1 MLKIKR
7 YIFPI
12 ICFAILFIWQNGYS
26 QINPN
31 VNLGI
36 NNSPPG
42 STEQKPTEEQ
52 QEEVIMRKTPPYTI
66 GRYFRALGHKDS
78 MTISRMAIGS
88 MLLPGTAQIYNKQSW
103 KLPIVYGT
111 IGGFIGGAV
120 ASNISYQ
127 KTGKASTKN
136 LRNLMVGGAV
146 VSYWWSVMDGVISY
160 KSVERPLP
168 ARASLFS
175 ALVPGLGQA
184 YNGDYWKIPIFYTGF
199 IVSGYCWSFNQT
211 QYKRYRDMY
220 KQAVLD
226 PDNYK
231 GHLTPDNIKWYRDQ
245 HRRLRDYSVLAT
257 ALIYV
262 LNIVDANVFAHFSNF
277 DISDDISFKVEP
289 ATINPITPKPNMSTY
304 TTQSFGLKMNLNF

>member
-1 MLKIKR
+1 MLKK
-7 YIFPI
+7 I
-12 ICFAILFIWQNGYS
+12 INILPLIAVILIITTGQLYS
-26 QINPN
+26 QINPQ

-36 NNSPPG
+36 NNAPPG
-42 STEQKPTEEQ
+42 STNEEQKD
-52 QEEVIMRKTPPYTI
+52 EEVDVIMWKTPPYTI

-78 MTISRMAIGS
+78 MSISRMAIGS
-88 MLLPGTAQIYNKQSW
+88 MILPGTAQIYNNQKW

-111 IGGFIGGAV
+111 IGGFVGGAI
-120 ASNISYQ
+120 ASNMSYQ
-127 KTGKASTKN
+127 RNGKESARTM
-136 LRNLMVGGAV
+136 RDLMIGGAV
-146 VSYWWSVMDGVISY
+146 VSYWWSVLDGVVSF
-160 KSVERPLP
+160 KSPERPLP

-199 IVSGYCWSFNQT
+199 VVSGYCWSFNQT

-226 PDNYK
+226 PENYT

-245 HRRLRDYSVLAT
+245 HRRLRDYSILAT

-277 DISDDISFKVEP
+277 DISDDISLKVEP
-289 ATINPITPKPNMSTY
+289 ATIKPIVTKPAMNNYM
-304 TTQSFGLKMNLNF
+304 TQSFGFKMNLNF

>member
-1 MLKIKR
+1 MSQ
-7 YIFPI
+7 P
-12 ICFAILFIWQNGYS
+12 AYS

-31 VNLGI
+31 VNLGV
-36 NNSPPG
+36 NNGPPG
-42 STEQKPTEEQ
+42 TTEEKKDGEEE
-52 QEEVIMRKTPPYTI
+52 EEVIMRKTPPYTI

-88 MLLPGTAQIYNKQSW
+88 MILPGTAQIYNDQKW

-111 IGGFIGGAV
+111 IGGFIGGAI
-120 ASNISYQ
+120 ASE
-127 KTGKASTKN
+127 KH
-136 LRNLMVGGAV
+136 RNLMIGGAV
-146 VSYWWSVMDGVISY
+146 ISYWWSVMDGVYSY
-160 KSVERPLP
+160 KSVEKPLP

-211 QYKRYRDMY
+211 QYKRYKNMY
-220 KQAVLD
+220 KEAVLD
-226 PDNYK
+226 PENYK

-289 ATINPITPKPNMSTY
+289 ATIESIIPKPTMSTY
-304 TTQSFGLKMNLNF
+304 TTQSVGIKMNLNF